1 MHRDTFRAVNAAM
14 EKPIR
19 PSATRRRLLGFFL
32 TAGCGVVLA
41 AFPAS
46 LRQEPGAWPFAPG
59 MALADDRRDDDRDDR
74 EDDRED
80 REDDRDDREDD
91 RDDRDDDDNS
101 GPGGGD
107 DNDDDSGGDDDD
119 NSGPGNGGDDN
130 DNDDDGGGDDNS
142 GPGNGGNDDDNDDDG
157 GTRYDDDDDDDDND
171 RPSTNR
177 RIRNITVQYQDGWI
191 ERIVDGQYE
200 LIDNLNRRVILRPA
214 TVEDFERMMALG

>member
-1 MHRDTFRAVNAAM
+1 MHGDRIRAVNAAM

-19 PSATRRRLLGFFL
+19 PSATRRLLLRFAL
-32 TAGCGVVLA
+32 TAGCGVLIA

-46 LRQEPGAWPFAPG
+46 LRQEPGAWPFAPA
-59 MALADDRRDDDRDDR
+59 MALADDDRRDDDRDDR

-80 REDDRDDREDD
+80 REDDRDDDRDD
-91 RDDRDDDDNS
+91 RDDDRDDDDNS

-107 DNDDDSGGDDDD
+107 DDRDDDDDNSGGDDD

-130 DNDDDGGGDDNS
+130 NDNDGGGDDNS
-142 GPGNGGNDDDNDDDG
+142 GPGNDDNDDG
-157 GTRYDDDDDDDDND
+157 GTRYDDNDDDDNSD

-191 ERIVDGQYE
+191 ERIIDGQYE

-214 TVEDFERMMALG
+214 TIEDFNRMMALG

>member
-1 MHRDTFRAVNAAM
+1 MHGDHIRAVNAAM

-19 PSATRRRLLGFFL
+19 LLATRRHLLRYAL
-32 TAGCGVVLA
+32 TAGCGVMLA

-46 LRQEPGAWPFAPG
+46 LRQESGAWPFAPA
-59 MALADDRRDDDRDDR
+59 MALADDDRRDDDRDDR

-91 RDDRDDDDNS
+91 RDDREDDDNSGPGNGDDDDDDDDNS
-101 GPGGGD
+101 GPG
-107 DNDDDSGGDDDD
+107 SGGDDDDNDGGGD

-130 DNDDDGGGDDNS
+130 NDG
-142 GPGNGGNDDDNDDDG
+142 G
-157 GTRYDDDDDDDDND
+157 GTRYDDDDDDDNSD

-177 RIRNITVQYQDGWI
+177 RIRDITVQYQDGWI

-214 TVEDFERMMALG
+214 TIEDFNRMMALG